1 MSEVNKS
8 TVLFCPTDED
18 GFGAPFQDQFRKAL
32 SQLAGGLN
40 LNSAAP
46 WALKIPFD
54 APGKAN
60 AVSSELIQAAGEGL
74 SAVEIPVGPSFENLS
89 ITTEGLDTAQGLKKR
104 AEKLNLPAFRVGDD
118 PAMPSGEILLLRE
131 ECSLPSVDLCAVASE
146 AGGMLLL
153 NAVRP
158 HPFLGMGGALFSLGV
173 GILDRATKL
182 RLHRDVKP
190 TVDTPLCAGCGSCL
204 AACIFDAISISS
216 GRAMIDHKLCTGCG
230 ECMNACH
237 LGGIGPEN
245 GANIPRFQKMVA
257 EAAFA
262 VARKSTAGGNG
273 SLLYVNFLTP
283 LSSQTGGSF
292 GRDRSLKRSF
302 GALLSTDPVAL
313 DQATWDLLVKG
324 AVHGLRQ
331 WSGFMIEPTPL
342 MERATALGIG
352 RRQYELTTSV

>member
-1 MSEVNKS
+1 MSDVMKS
-8 TVLFCPTDED
+8 IVLFCPTDEN
-18 GFGAPFQDQFRKAL
+18 GFGDRLQEQLRGAL
-32 SQLAGGLN
+32 AQLAGGLE
-40 LNSAAP
+40 LNPSAP
-46 WALKIPFD
+46 WAVKIPFD
-54 APGKAN
+54 APAKAN
-60 AVSSELIQAAGEGL
+60 AVSSEIMLAAREALLETG
-74 SAVEIPVGPSFENLS
+74 IPVGSFFENLS
-89 ITTEGLDTAQGLKKR
+89 ITTEGLHTTEGLKDR
-104 AEKLNLPAFRVGDD
+104 AQKLDLPEFCIGDD
-118 PAMPSGEILLLRE
+118 PAGSSSETLLLSE
-131 ECSLPSVDLCAVASE
+131 ECSLPSVDLCAVAAE
-146 AGGMLLL
+146 AGGLLLL

-158 HPFLGMGGALFSLGV
+158 HPFLGMGGTLFTLGAGV
-173 GILDRATKL
+173 LDRATKL
-182 RLHRDVKP
+182 LLHRDVKP

-204 AACIFDAISISS
+204 PACIFDAISISS
-216 GRAMIDHKLCTGCG
+216 GRAFIDHKLCTGCG

-262 VARKSTAGGNG
+262 VAKKSTAGGTG

-283 LSSQTGGSF
+283 LPSQTGGSF
-292 GRDRSLKRSF
+292 GRDRSLKGNF

-313 DQATWDLLVKG
+313 DQATWDILVKG

-352 RRQYELTTSV
+352 RRQYELTTSP